1 MDREREAG
9 GDFTEE
15 CKEAVGRACCV
26 FDSAPP
32 APAPRLAWTQ
42 PLSNP
47 TPTTPRLHVQTMR
60 LRECM
65 LSNKEYY
72 APLLEEEEAEA
83 ARLAAADNEGGPAA
97 TEGDEP
103 AAPSEP
109 EP

>member
-1 MDREREAG
+1 
-9 GDFTEE
+9 
-15 CKEAVGRACCV
+15 
-26 FDSAPP
+26 
-32 APAPRLAWTQ
+32 
-42 PLSNP
+42 
-47 TPTTPRLHVQTMR
+47 
-60 LRECM
+60 M